1 MHDEGKASFPLMV
14 GDADPCDLLLY
25 AERRQAETHYYRLR
39 QLRDELSAA
48 TAQHDEAHVFK
59 RIHLYLKNAELG
71 AAARMADLVFET
83 QRRGCYRMGPDPT
96 PALLQLV
103 TDLDEVRCRP
113 QELWCKHAHIE
124 LAGKTLADMTL
135 GTAAALNRLFA
146 DQPRAQ
152 LDLTLAWFDDYRR
165 AKSAQWLG
173 RADAIV
179 SKRYPQ
185 MQPGRAI
192 LRPVRRQVSHTSWWV
207 IGGLLPPIGGAARPG
222 EPRK

>member
-1 MHDEGKASFPLMV
+1 MHDEGKESFPLMV

-25 AERRQAETHYYRLR
+25 AERRQAETHYFRLS
-39 QLRDELSAA
+39 QLGVELSAA
-48 TAQHDEAHVFK
+48 TAQQDEAHALK

-71 AAARMADLVFET
+71 GAARVADLVFET

-96 PALLQLV
+96 PALLRLA

-113 QELWCKHAHIE
+113 QELWCNHAHIE

-135 GTAAALNRLFA
+135 ATAAALNRLLA

-152 LDLTLAWFDDYRR
+152 LTRTLAWIDDYRR
-165 AKSAQWLG
+165 AKSVEWRQ

-185 MQPGRAI
+185 MKPGKAI
-192 LRPVRRQVSHTSWWV
+192 LRPARQQVSHTSWWV
-207 IGGLLPPIGGAARPG
+207 IGGLLPPTGGAARRG
-222 EPRK
+222 KSQK